1 METLRKV
8 REFFH
13 DVVVEFRRVAWPTR
27 KEVVG
32 STSVVIVMVLVLAVF
47 LAMGGS
53 SAATRQAGDP
63 QPTRTVEV
71 RSGQTLW
78 GIASELAEPGQIR
91 EMVYTIERLNSLPD
105 ATLTEGQV
113 LAVPAE

>member
-13 DVVVEFRRVAWPTR
+13 DVVVEFRRVSWPTR

-47 LAMGGS
+47 LAVVDH
-53 SAATRQAGDP
+53 ALTWL
-63 QPTRTVEV
+63 V
-71 RSGQTLW
+71 RLM
-78 GIASELAEPGQIR
+78 IR
-91 EMVYTIERLNSLPD
+91 
-105 ATLTEGQV
+105 
-113 LAVPAE
+113 